1 MIKMAVNKVI
11 YDGSAIIDLTSDTV
25 TADKVL
31 TGYTAHDKS
40 GAIITGTYTSL
51 KPQIIVVTEDNN
63 YVRATALRV
72 GTVLSGRATGGAYV
86 FDLPSYDIWEIEA
99 SLNSSFTQSQST
111 NVRVDTVKQ
120 YVVKLSAVPA
130 FSSASWADIKSI
142 VTSGA
147 AASAWSV
154 GDTRLYYDTGGTS
167 HAVEIVNI
175 SDNSMILDLVT
186 PYYSRPIYTQ
196 TGPSSG
202 YLSTWAS
209 TTFLNSL
216 PTDFKNVVSSC
227 GYFSNS
233 ELFGSSPL
241 ALFSTADG
249 RAKGINWWT
258 DTYAYQMS
266 APHYTVYYYYVNTL
280 GASEQAACNNY
291 YYHNPK
297 ITIS

>member
-1 MIKMAVNKVI
+1 MAVNKVI
-11 YDGSAIIDLTSDTV
+11 YSGDTLIDLTGDTV
-25 TADKVL
+25 TADKL
-31 TGYTAHDKS
+31 LAGYTAHDRS
-40 GAIITGTYTSL
+40 GTLIAGTYNPF

-63 YVRATALRV
+63 YVRATALRG

-86 FDLPSYDIWEIEA
+86 FDLPSYDTWEIEA
-99 SLNSSFTQSQST
+99 SLNSSFAQSQST
-111 NVRVDTVKQ
+111 VVIVNTVKQ
-120 YVVKLSAVPA
+120 YVVKLSAVPDFA
-130 FSSASWADIKSI
+130 SASWADIKTI

-147 AASAWSV
+147 AASAWSI

-167 HAVEIVNI
+167 HTVEIVNV

-186 PYYSRPIYTQ
+186 PYYTGTIFIQ
-196 TGPSSG
+196 TGPTSG
-202 YLSTWAS
+202 YMSTWAS

-227 GYFSNS
+227 GYFSTS
-233 ELFGSSPL
+233 ELFGGSPL

-249 RAKGINWWT
+249 RAKGFNWWT
-258 DTYAYQMS
+258 GTYAYQQA
-266 APHYTVYYYYVNTL
+266 APYYTYYYYYVTTS
-280 GASEQAACNNY
+280 GAQGQAAVNSY